1 MIGAHIVLHLG
12 LCNAMLKLPEG
23 ATTKV
28 HVRMLDRLSRPH
40 VDQDFTVK
48 RLSDPTVHLEFD
60 SPPGS
65 YGLEVSAPQYRCYAS
80 DIIVVID
87 QHNRTVNEQLSD
99 GAPVAGTRPMLIDG
113 TAPPSFLYLSPTYV
127 LFDKTTQCDKPVPD
141 PIPVRETIENDQ
153 DSFYIWLYSDPSLV
167 ARGPEIVALQLQTAT
182 GEDHY
187 IRIKVPFPLAPG
199 GLGEVQFNV
208 TDDEITWLSGQPTGV
223 LLCPKLFRTSAG

>member
-12 LCNAMLKLPEG
+12 LCNAMLKLPLG
-23 ATTKV
+23 ATTTV

-60 SPPGS
+60 SPPGT
-65 YGLEVSAPQYRCYAS
+65 YHLAVSAPQYRCYAS
-80 DIIVVID
+80 DVLAVID
-87 QHNRTVNEQLSD
+87 QHNRIISEQLSD
-99 GAPVAGTRPMLIDG
+99 GIPPVTQQPMLIDG

-127 LFDKTTQCDKPVPD
+127 LFDKSTPCDKPVPD

-153 DSFYIWLYSDPSLV
+153 DSFYISLYSDPSLV

-187 IRIKVPFPLAPG
+187 IRIKVPFPPTAG

-223 LLCPKLFRTSAG
+223 LLCPRLFRTSAG